1 MHQVQRCINR
11 EGVVREGLL
20 STEARTWRVLNIE
33 MRLDEPESQLRD
45 RAARAAGI
53 DPGRVRGCRIARRSV
68 DARRHG
74 KERRLRFIVHA
85 DLVIDDGYRGE
96 RFDAAV
102 RAGKVV
108 EAPRAERFEVAGALA
123 AGKRAVVVGSGPAGL
138 YAALVLGLNGVA
150 VDLIDRG
157 AELKTRGKDVVRF
170 HRTRVPN
177 PESNL
182 LFGEGGAGTYSDGKL
197 YTRVDDPL
205 EVPCLEMLVACGAPP
220 DIVYDSRAHIGT
232 DKLHK
237 ILPVLRGRM
246 EALGVR
252 FHWNTRLDGL
262 VLDGGSPQRVRAVRT
277 SSGDI
282 PCDAVFL
289 AVGHSA
295 RDSIR
300 LLHAQGVRVEAKPF
314 QLGVRI
320 EHPQELITRG
330 RYGTGPEA
338 ARLGPASYNLICKAE
353 GGVPASFSFCM
364 CPGGTIVSS
373 TNIAGLL
380 CTNGMSNS
388 THSSRW
394 ANAALVTT
402 FGPAE
407 YGPGPF
413 AGVEFQEALE
423 RTFFE
428 AGGGDYT
435 APAQTADDFV
445 AGRLSAATRH
455 SSYTFGTTP
464 GRIDQLLPRLARVA
478 IARALLKYDQQISG
492 FKSAEGLL
500 VGLESRSSGPIRL
513 PRDRETAIADG
524 FANLFPMGE
533 GAGSAGGIM
542 SAAIDG
548 ARCALHY
555 VRDGT

>member
-1 MHQVQRCINR
+1 MTVP
-11 EGVVREGLL
+11 
-20 STEARTWRVLNIE
+20 ARTWRVLNLE
-33 MRLDEPESQLRD
+33 LGVNEPERVLRE
-45 RAARAAGI
+45 RAATAAGI
-53 DPGRVRGCRIARRSV
+53 DPDRVRGCRIARRSV
-68 DARRHG
+68 DARRRG
-74 KERRLRFIVHA
+74 KTRRLRFIVHA
-85 DLVIDDGYRGE
+85 DLVVDADYSGI

-102 RAGKVV
+102 RAGRIV
-108 EAPRAERFEVAGALA
+108 EAPQAGSFQVANKTKT
-123 AGKRAVVVGSGPAGL
+123 AGRVVVVGSGPAGL

-157 AELKTRGKDVVRF
+157 AELRERGRDVVRF

-205 EVPCLEMLVACGAPP
+205 EVPCLEALVACGAPP
-220 DIVYDSRAHIGT
+220 DILFDSRAHIGT
-232 DKLHK
+232 DRLHK

-262 VLDGGSPQRVRAVRT
+262 VIDSGDSDDGGSLRRVRAVRT
-277 SSGDI
+277 SEGEL
-282 PCDAVFL
+282 PCEAVLL
-289 AVGHSA
+289 ALGHSA
-295 RDSIR
+295 RDSVR
-300 LLHAQGVRVEAKPF
+300 LLHDQGLHVAAKPF

-330 RYGTGPEA
+330 RYGDGAEA
-338 ARLGPASYNLICKAE
+338 ELLGPATYNLICKAE
-353 GGVPASFSFCM
+353 GRVPASYSFCM
-364 CPGGTIVSS
+364 CPGGTIVAS
-373 TNIAGLL
+373 TNAPGLL

-388 THSSRW
+388 SHSSPW

-413 AGVEFQEALE
+413 AGVAFQEELE
-423 RTFFE
+423 RRFFE
-428 AGGGDYT
+428 AGGADYT
-435 APAQTADDFV
+435 APAQGADDFL
-445 AGRLSAATRH
+445 AGRPTAKPRH

-464 GRIDQLLPRLARVA
+464 GRIDSLLPALARTA
-478 IARALLKYDQQISG
+478 IARALLEYERQIPG
-492 FKSAEGLL
+492 FRSAAGLL
-500 VGLESRSSGPIRL
+500 VGLESRSSGPIRM
-513 PRDRETAIADG
+513 PRDHETALADG
-524 FANLFPMGE
+524 FANLYPMGE
-533 GAGSAGGIM
+533 GAGCAGGIT

-548 ARCALHY
+548 ARCALLSL
-555 VRDGT
+555 RRE

>member
-1 MHQVQRCINR
+1 M
-11 EGVVREGLL
+11 
-20 STEARTWRVLNIE
+20 TPTARTWRVLNIE

-85 DLVIDDGYRGE
+85 DLVIDDTYRGE
-96 RFDAAV
+96 RFEAAL
-102 RAGKVV
+102 RSGKVV
-108 EAPRAERFEVAGALA
+108 EAPQAGSFDVAGTPRK
-123 AGKRAVVVGSGPAGL
+123 GTRAVVVGSGPAGL

-157 AELKTRGKDVVRF
+157 AELKARGKDVVRF

-177 PESNL
+177 TESNL

-220 DIVYDSRAHIGT
+220 DILYDSRAHIGT

-237 ILPVLRGRM
+237 ILPVLRGHM

-262 VLDGGSPQRVRAVRT
+262 VLDAGVPQRVTAVRT
-277 SSGDI
+277 SVGEI

-295 RDSIR
+295 RDTITA
-300 LLHAQGVRVEAKPF
+300 LHAQGVRVEAKPF

-320 EHPQELITRG
+320 EHPQALITRG

-338 ARLGPASYNLICKAE
+338 TMLGPASYNLICKAE
-353 GGVPASFSFCM
+353 GQVPASFSFCM

-373 TNIAGLL
+373 TNIPGLL

-388 THSSRW
+388 THSSQW

-413 AGVEFQEALE
+413 AGVEFQESLE
-423 RTFFE
+423 RKFFE
-428 AGGGDYT
+428 AGGADYT
-435 APAQTADDFV
+435 APAQGADDFV
-445 AGRLSAATRH
+445 AGRLTPATRH

-464 GRIDQLLPRLARVA
+464 GRIDTLLPPLARTA
-478 IARALLKYDQQISG
+478 IARALLKYDQQIPG
-492 FKSAEGLL
+492 FRSAEGLL

-513 PRDRETAIADG
+513 PRDRDTSIADG
-524 FANLFPMGE
+524 FENLYPMGE

-548 ARCALHY
+548 AHCALRYLHAP
-555 VRDGT
+555 

>member
-1 MHQVQRCINR
+1 M
-11 EGVVREGLL
+11 
-20 STEARTWRVLNIE
+20 TAPARTWRVLNLE
-33 MRLDEPESQLRD
+33 MRLDEPDTQVRD
-45 RAARAAGI
+45 RASRAAGI
-53 DPGRVRGCRIARRSV
+53 DPARVRGCRIARRSV

-74 KERRLRFIVHA
+74 GERRLRFIVHA
-85 DLVIDDGYRGE
+85 DLIVDADYRGE
-96 RFDAAV
+96 RFEAAK

-108 EAPRAERFEVAGALA
+108 EAPA
-123 AGKRAVVVGSGPAGL
+123 AGTFTVPGTLRTGRHAVVVGAGPAGL
-138 YAALVLGLNGVA
+138 YAALVLGLNGVR

-157 AELKTRGKDVVRF
+157 ADLKARSKDVVRF

-205 EVPCLEMLVACGAPP
+205 EVPCLEMLVACGAPA
-220 DIVYDSRAHIGT
+220 DILYDSRAHIGT
-232 DKLHK
+232 DKLHR
-237 ILPVLRGRM
+237 ILPVLRARM
-246 EALGVR
+246 EEAGVR

-262 VLDGGSPQRVRAVRT
+262 VMTDDGPRRVRAVRT
-277 SSGDI
+277 SEGEI
-282 PCDAVFL
+282 ACDAVFL

-295 RDSIR
+295 RDTIR
-300 LLHAQGVRVEAKPF
+300 LLHEQGMRVEAKPF

-330 RYGTGPEA
+330 RYGTGREA
-338 ARLGPASYNLICKAE
+338 ALLGPASYNLISKAE

-388 THSSRW
+388 THSSPW

-402 FGPAE
+402 FGPNE

-413 AGVEFQEALE
+413 AGVTFQAELE
-423 RTFFE
+423 RRFFE
-428 AGGGDYT
+428 AGGSDYT
-435 APAQTADDFV
+435 APAQAADDFV
-445 AGRLSAATRH
+445 AGRATPATRH

-464 GRIDQLLPRLARVA
+464 GRIDQLLPPLARAA
-478 IARALLKYDQQISG
+478 IARSLIKYDQQIPG
-492 FKSAEGLL
+492 FKSDQGLM

-513 PRDRETAIADG
+513 PRDRETAVADG
-524 FANLFPMGE
+524 FLNLYPMGE

-548 ARCALHY
+548 AHCALQY
-555 VRDGT
+555 LSGS